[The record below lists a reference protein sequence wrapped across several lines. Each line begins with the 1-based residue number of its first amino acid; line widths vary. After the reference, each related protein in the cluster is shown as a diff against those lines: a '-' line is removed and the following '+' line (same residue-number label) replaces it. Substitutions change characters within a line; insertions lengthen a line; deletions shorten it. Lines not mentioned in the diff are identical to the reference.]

1 MNRPSGS
8 VTHVSVAEV
17 SALVAEG
24 SAFIDVR
31 EHHETAAGKAP
42 GVLCMPMQSFNL
54 DALPVADSLVFICRS
69 GSRSDAVAT
78 ALAGMG
84 FTTFNVLGGMMAW
97 QAAGMAVVAED
108 GRPGTIM

>member
-1 MNRPSGS
+1 M
-8 VTHVSVAEV
+8 
-17 SALVAEG
+17 
-24 SAFIDVR
+24 
-31 EHHETAAGKAP
+31 AG
-42 GVLCMPMQSFNL
+42 
-54 DALPVADSLVFICRS
+54 SLVFICRT

-97 QAAGMAVVAED
+97 QAAGMPVVAED